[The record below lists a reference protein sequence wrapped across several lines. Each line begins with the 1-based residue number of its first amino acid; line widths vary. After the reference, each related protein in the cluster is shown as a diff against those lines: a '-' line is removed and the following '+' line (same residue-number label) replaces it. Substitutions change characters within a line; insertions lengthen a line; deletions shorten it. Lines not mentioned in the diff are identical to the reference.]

1 MLNLDTHVL
10 ISLTTGEISAEE
22 RSLALHDSLA
32 ISDIVLWEIAML
44 VSHGRLALD
53 LDSPEFRL
61 WLQSLT
67 IFPIT
72 LEIARKSRELDF
84 SSDPADEIIAAT
96 SIVEKIPLLTRDKR
110 IRKSKMVPFAL

>member
-10 ISLTTGEISAEE
+10 ISLTTGEVGEEE
-22 RSLALHDSLA
+22 RRLAVREPLA
-32 ISDIVLWEIAML
+32 ISDIVLWEVAML
-44 VSHGRLALD
+44 VSRGRLVLD

-72 LEIARKSRELDF
+72 LEFARKSRELDF
-84 SSDPADEIIAAT
+84 SSDPAEEIIAAT
-96 SIVEKIPLLTRDKR
+96 SIVENIPLLTRNRR
-110 IRKSKMVPFAL
+110 ILKSKMVPFAF